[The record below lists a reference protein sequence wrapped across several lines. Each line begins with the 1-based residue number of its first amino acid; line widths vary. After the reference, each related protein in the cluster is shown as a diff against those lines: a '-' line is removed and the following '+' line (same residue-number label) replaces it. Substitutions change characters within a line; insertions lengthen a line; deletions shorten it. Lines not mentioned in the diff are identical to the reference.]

1 AFTGS
6 IPAGRALCDLAS
18 ARPEP
23 IPFYGELG
31 SLNPVFVTPG
41 AVRTRGNEI
50 AEGFVGSY
58 TLGVGQFCTKPGL
71 LFLPVGHGLENRI
84 AEAARAVAAAPML
97 NDRIA
102 EGYAQGLERLTDVPG
117 VETVFLAPPT
127 DAANVAPSLVRTTV
141 PVLLEHKNRLLE
153 ECFGPVSVLVEY
165 DGPDQLRA
173 AAEVFDGN
181 LTATVHGE
189 ESEADL
195 VR

>member
-1 AFTGS
+1 
-6 IPAGRALCDLAS
+6 
-18 ARPEP
+18 
-23 IPFYGELG
+23 
-31 SLNPVFVTPG
+31 
-41 AVRTRGNEI
+41 
-50 AEGFVGSY
+50 
-58 TLGVGQFCTKPGL
+58 
-71 LFLPVGHGLENRI
+71 
-84 AEAARAVAAAPML
+84 ML

-195 VR
+195 VRPLLDLLRDRAGRLLWNGWPTGVSVTHAMQHGGPWPATTASLHTSVGTTAIRRFLRPVSYQNVPDALLPEPLQEANPWNIPRRVH